1 MVSRRLMC
9 VWFALD
15 MLLLIAGVVSVA
27 LAQVWRAPNV
37 LMNMV
42 LSNADL
48 AAGTVLGMALIITF
62 FISLVAIM
70 RKNHTTFGLVILNYA
85 LILDAV
91 GIIIIGTFVW
101 WATLEE
107 QINFHGLWAQTPTTA
122 RLALQDQFKC
132 CGFFNGSDLAETGG
146 NFCVSPS
153 FISSL
158 QTDDL
163 NNFCVTPITNFAD
176 TVLSQI
182 FTTVYGYMA
191 IVLCFLLATLCVI
204 KKRQEDERFRKID
217 AKRGGQGFV

>member
-1 MVSRRLMC
+1 MVSRKLMC

-15 MLLLIAGVVSVA
+15 VLLLIAGAVSVA
-27 LAQVWRAPNV
+27 LAQVWRAPSV
-37 LMNMV
+37 LVNMV

-48 AAGTVLGMALIITF
+48 AAGTVLGVALIITF
-62 FISLVAIM
+62 LISLVAIM
-70 RKNHTTFGLVILNYA
+70 QRNRVTSGLVILNYA
-85 LILDAV
+85 LILDAI
-91 GIIIIGTFVW
+91 GIIVIGTFVW

-107 QINFHGLWAQTPTTA
+107 NTNFHELWAQTSATA
-122 RLALQDQFKC
+122 RLALQDEFKC

-146 NFCVSPS
+146 NFCVSLR

-163 NNFCVTPITNFAD
+163 NNFCVTPITDFAD

-204 KKRQEDERFRKID
+204 KKRQEDERFWKID